1 MRNIY
6 LIGRNFNNQV
16 GGPASIIRGL
26 VKGLNENNV
35 PVHEVCLS
43 ETFGKVS
50 LIKTLFK
57 ILLTKKRC
65 IINVHTDGLK
75 LPNLVYWFSKFDR
88 KNDYYLTVHGLY
100 SIDAKMNGNHKKK
113 YDKIERKLCKKFPKI
128 ICVSKLLEETIK
140 LNYHRKKWTC
150 VVPNGIDVD
159 ELVENSK
166 KQSNN
171 HAIKAV
177 MLGGI
182 RSCKGIFE
190 SLELVNYLNKNNIP
204 TTLSVYGNISNA
216 ESYKQ
221 YEGAVARL
229 GLNGLV
235 EYKNCLTKKSDVYQ
249 VIADS
254 DIQFCLSKWDTFNVA
269 IIESLA
275 IGVPCIASNQCGASS
290 AITDGVNGCVL
301 DLSDENFMTKAKE
314 FILNLE
320 TDENRLKRIVQL
332 SSTIIEQ
339 YSWKNVSKLYLSAIN
354 YDIGE

>member
-50 LIKTLFK
+50 LIKTLFI

-140 LNYHRKKWTC
+140 LKYHRKKWTC
-150 VVPNGIDVD
+150 VVPNGITC
-159 ELVENSK
+159 
-166 KQSNN
+166 N
-171 HAIKAV
+171 HDGCFLRHFHFRGRNIGGRGGNQTSCRGT
-177 MLGGI
+177 MLCIRHDGYGG
-182 RSCKGIFE
+182 
-190 SLELVNYLNKNNIP
+190 
-204 TTLSVYGNISNA
+204 
-216 ESYKQ
+216 
-221 YEGAVARL
+221 
-229 GLNGLV
+229 
-235 EYKNCLTKKSDVYQ
+235 
-249 VIADS
+249 
-254 DIQFCLSKWDTFNVA
+254 
-269 IIESLA
+269 
-275 IGVPCIASNQCGASS
+275 
-290 AITDGVNGCVL
+290 
-301 DLSDENFMTKAKE
+301 
-314 FILNLE
+314 
-320 TDENRLKRIVQL
+320 
-332 SSTIIEQ
+332 
-339 YSWKNVSKLYLSAIN
+339 
-354 YDIGE
+354 